1 MSFRLPQ
8 KLATLDAIWK
18 DLSLH
23 QREVFAEYLKS
34 ALKQYG
40 SKSEAGAQLEE
51 IINLIRP
58 GTAIPEKAQ
67 YRKQE
72 LFEANYAAVKQNSSY
87 KITSFILWMSAF
99 APKMFRSFLSEIG
112 RLDLYLSYDVLRLK
126 DANQPDQKFLSYC
139 VRKTSL
145 NSSTKHQTSRLNAR
159 YGLSSYIEPQ
169 EAFDCL
175 FEFIFSE
182 VDFAWWQ
189 VSGLPGQG
197 KSRLAFE
204 FAERVGNTIGWN
216 AYVIRSVNQE
226 FYDFLADWEPES
238 DTLLVFDNFA
248 DAQAAYFVSRIITR
262 FAAMQPLSHFVRVL
276 LCERRPYEITPE
288 TTQFGSLPPT
298 SASWHRALL
307 SDALGEQSNEVRR
320 VAYRQKAFELN
331 GLTQEQL
338 LEIAGDWATQVLDTT
353 LDNAQLEEIKQIL
366 GFGVAKSE
374 RTRDPFGVVSSSRT
388 RLQTPLFALLAVEAI
403 AHSKSLLG
411 IAGDPVSALLRSAL
425 DREAFELFGY
435 DAGVDPDH
443 ILEYHTND
451 SQQDLAYAANIL
463 RSIPRHKFGIILDG
477 RSSTSPKDLQM
488 SSRILGVDRS
498 FSDLQ
503 NLRTLD
509 ARQPDLVAEYQI
521 VRAFDQSL
529 AHVNAFQAS
538 EFDLQQA
545 RRLEK
550 LLRNCYD
557 VDHLQ
562 TVNFLSNL
570 CEDFPTSAAA
580 EFLAQIVPEQRDHVL
595 TWLSAVTSM
604 QSTFKQVSAFS
615 ALFKLSY
622 NAIAFG
628 IKHSEDQTIEAL
640 EAPVVLS
647 IRQHVFDLIDLDEQ
661 RIAIDAC
668 DILLRNASTQQ
679 FFQLLV
685 DTYHYL
691 IHAAMLRALQTGCF
705 GIARKLYSQAK
716 ESETRCSK
724 FQPADF
730 SDLYEVYNW
739 FFCMV
744 GVDCADVP
752 YWGIIAEDS
761 FLLKNKGI
769 YFGGMFNPPWGIK
782 LNAASSSDM
791 QRKFKEAYPLNDF
804 SDYEYL
810 LYPLPFTKFHFAVLA
825 ASKFDRPAIL
835 ILNNKRSIIPD
846 RNAECVPA
854 LMLAGGQVPYL
865 RTSSLPGMVLFRISV
880 EDIFKRGLCVLVTSQ
895 AHVPKLPDEKL
906 SRHSLDIL
914 RFEGAEIE
922 AESRAFRIQ
931 GKNRVPR
938 FRMRLGILTKRNV
951 GAFEL
956 FFDRSGNLLAHLSN
970 KFGSFVSPGEWDV
983 VWEQMRYLHY
993 DIPSE
998 LVPDQYSHRQ
1008 LFKEEGDS
1016 LENTLAIMTMLAGQS
1031 SSVRERIQTLTKEL
1045 HHGGRSDESQEQ
1057 FDEYFKHLAEMTGL
1071 SAEQNDQFL
1080 KVIKKVVDESK
1091 GNKGS

>member
-18 DLSLH
+18 DLSLD

-34 ALKQYG
+34 ALKQHG
-40 SKSEAGAQLEE
+40 SKSEAGEQLEE

-87 KITSFILWMSAF
+87 KTTSFILWMSAF

-126 DANQPDQKFLSYC
+126 DANQPDRKFLSYC
-139 VRKTSL
+139 VKKTSPD
-145 NSSTKHQTSRLNAR
+145 SFTKHQTSRLSAR

-216 AYVIRSVNQE
+216 AYVIRAVDQE

-238 DTLLVFDNFA
+238 DTLLVFDNVA

-262 FAAMQPLSHFVRVL
+262 FAAMQPLSHSVRIL
-276 LCERRPYEITPE
+276 LCERRPYEITPD
-288 TTQFGSLPPT
+288 TAQFGSLPPT

-331 GLTQEQL
+331 GLTQQQL
-338 LEIAGDWATQVLDTT
+338 LEIAGDWSTQVLDST
-353 LDNAQLEEIKQIL
+353 LNNAQREEIKCIL

-374 RTRDPFGVVSSSRT
+374 KTRDPFGLVSSSRT
-388 RLQTPLFALLAVEAI
+388 RLQTPLFALLAVEAVTQ
-403 AHSKSLLG
+403 SKSLIG
-411 IAGDPVSALLRSAL
+411 SAGDPVSALLRSAL
-425 DREAFELFGY
+425 DREALELFGY

-443 ILEYHTND
+443 ILECYTNE

-463 RSIPRHKFGIILDG
+463 RSVPRQKFGIILDG
-477 RSSTSPKDLQM
+477 RSSTSPRDLQM

-503 NLRTLD
+503 GLRSLD
-509 ARQPDLVAEYQI
+509 ARQPDLVAEFQV
-521 VRAFDQSL
+521 VRAFDQSI

-550 LLRNCYD
+550 LVRKCYD

-570 CEDFPTSAAA
+570 CEDFPTSAVA
-580 EFLAQIVPEQRDHVL
+580 EFLAQIVPEQRDHAL
-595 TWLSAVTSM
+595 TWLSAVMSL
-604 QSTFKQVSAFS
+604 QSTFRQVCAFS

-628 IKHSEDQTIEAL
+628 IEHSEDQTIEAL
-640 EAPVVLS
+640 GAPVVLS
-647 IRQHVFDLIDLDEQ
+647 IRQHVFELIDLDEQ

-668 DILLRNASTQQ
+668 EILLRNASTQQ
-679 FFQLLV
+679 FFQLL
-685 DTYHYL
+685 DETYHSL
-691 IHAAMLRALQTGCF
+691 MHAAMLRALQTGCF
-705 GIARKLYSQAK
+705 AIARKLYSQAK
-716 ESETRCSK
+716 ELETWCLK
-724 FQPADF
+724 FQPVDF
-730 SDLYEVYNW
+730 SDLYEVYDW

-744 GVDCADVP
+744 GEDCADVP

-761 FLLKNKGI
+761 FQLKNKGI

-782 LNAASSSDM
+782 LNAASCSDM
-791 QRKFKEAYPLNDF
+791 QRKFREAYPLNDF

-825 ASKFDRPAIL
+825 VSKFDRPAIL
-835 ILNNKRSIIPD
+835 ILSNKRSIIPD
-846 RNAECVPA
+846 RNADCVAA
-854 LMLAGGQVPYL
+854 LMLAAGQVPYL

-880 EDIFKRGLCVLVTSQ
+880 EDTFKRGLCVLVTSQ

-906 SRHSLDIL
+906 SRYSLDML

-922 AESRAFRIQ
+922 PESRAFKMQ
-931 GKNRVPR
+931 GQSRAPR
-938 FRMRLGILTKRNV
+938 FRMRLGILAKRNV

-998 LVPDQYSHRQ
+998 SVPDQYSHRQ

-1031 SSVRERIQTLTKEL
+1031 TSVRERIQTLMNEL
-1045 HHGGRSDESQEQ
+1045 HRGGWSDELLEQ
-1057 FDEYFKHLAEMTGL
+1057 FEEHFKRQAESTGL
-1071 SAEQNDQFL
+1071 SVEQSDQFL
-1080 KVIKKVVDESK
+1080 ETIKKEFAASR
-1091 GNKGS
+1091 GNTRL